1 MSIAARIRTALGWAT
16 ADRREEARGKL
27 QELDAAD
34 PSADD
39 RRDLDESAPTTTG
52 QDEALLDE
60 AELHV
65 RGDHGDLAPQAEP
78 DDRPLQQPPT
88 PG

>member
-1 MSIAARIRTALGWAT
+1 MAITARIRTALGWAT

-27 QELDAAD
+27 QELDADD
-34 PSADD
+34 PSGGASASDA
-39 RRDLDESAPTTTG
+39 RRDDAI
-52 QDEALLDE
+52 LDE

-78 DDRPLQQPPT
+78 DERPLSQPPT
-88 PG
+88 SG

>member
-1 MSIAARIRTALGWAT
+1 MSGLLARIRSGLGWAT

-27 QELDAAD
+27 QELDAEQPEAA
-34 PSADD
+34 S
-39 RRDLDESAPTTTG
+39 DETA
-52 QDEALLDE
+52 QDEEAVLDE

-65 RGDHGDLAPQAEP
+65 RGDHGDLAPEAEP
-78 DDRPLQQPPT
+78 DDRPLQEPPT

>member
-1 MSIAARIRTALGWAT
+1 MSIPARIRSALGWAT

-27 QELDAAD
+27 QELDDAD
-34 PSADD
+34 P
-39 RRDLDESAPTTTG
+39 TTSEG
-52 QDEALLDE
+52 SSDAQAEAVLDE

-78 DDRPLQQPPT
+78 DERPLAQPPT
-88 PG
+88 AG

>member
-1 MSIAARIRTALGWAT
+1 MSITARIRSALGWAT

-27 QELDAAD
+27 QELDE
-34 PSADD
+34 DD
-39 RRDLDESAPTTTG
+39 GSSPFSRQVDE
-52 QDEALLDE
+52 DALLDE

-65 RGDHGDLAPQAEP
+65 RGDHGDLAEP
-78 DDRPLQQPPT
+78 AKPVGRPLRRPPE